1 MRPVRIELLAF
12 ASASDALGA
21 AELAVEVPDGARV
34 AELKDSIQRLHPAM
48 GSLWEGLAI
57 AVNGELCQDDRALA
71 DGDEVALLPPVSG
84 GCAAGEGGV
93 LQESPLDVSEVA
105 RRVAADS
112 CGALVLFVG
121 NVRDHHEGREV
132 AKITYSAYR
141 SMAEERIR
149 AICSELGEKYREARV
164 AIAHRL
170 GDIEVGE
177 ASVVIAVASPHRAT
191 GYDASREAL
200 ERLKA
205 EVPIWKREHYRDGEV
220 RWREEESLVENE

>member
-21 AELAVEVPDGARV
+21 AELRVEVPDGARV
-34 AELKDSIQRLHPAM
+34 AELKASIEHVYPAM
-48 GSLWEGLAI
+48 GPLWAGLAI

-84 GCAAGEGGV
+84 GSGDGEV
-93 LQESPLDVSEVA
+93 LQESPLDVAEVA
-105 RRVAADS
+105 SRVEDDS

-121 NVRDHHEGREV
+121 NVRDHHQGREV
-132 AKITYSAYR
+132 SKITYSAYH
-141 SMAEERIR
+141 SMARERIR
-149 AICSELGEKYREARV
+149 SICGELAEKHQGARV
-164 AIAHRL
+164 VIVHRL

-177 ASVVIAVASPHRAT
+177 ASVVIAVASPHRGS

-220 RWREEESLVENE
+220 RWREEEAL